1 MMNGNGNKI
10 VGRWIATN
18 AWAIV
23 RNAGVVFG
31 ALYLWG
37 HVAGHS
43 EASSAAD
50 HEALL
55 TVAKALQTHIDEV
68 RPLTREF
75 TDMKAKTD
83 ARIDEIMATQKEI
96 KAAIEELRV
105 GIRELTVTRG
115 RP

>member
-10 VGRWIATN
+10 IARWIATN

-23 RNAGVVFG
+23 RNAGVVLG

-43 EASSAAD
+43 EASNAAD
-50 HEALL
+50 HEAIL
-55 TVAKALQTHIDEV
+55 TVSRALQAHIDEV

-83 ARIDEIMATQKEI
+83 ARIEEIITTQKEI
-96 KAAIEELRV
+96 KVAIEDLRNRLLV
-105 GIRELTVTRG
+105 KR
-115 RP
+115 